1 MGEDEGFLDGNHAP
15 VIRSLLPVAAVAT
28 LLVISPGCAGDES
41 EVCSSLQDLQ
51 ASVQSLR
58 DIELAD
64 TSAEELQ
71 QSATDILT
79 DANAAQEAADEELGQ
94 EIDTFEATVQS
105 LLDDI
110 EAASSEGELTRDSLA
125 EIGTAVGSAVTAFET
140 LQEAAPDDCDLE

>member
-1 MGEDEGFLDGNHAP
+1 MRR
-15 VIRSLLPVAAVAT
+15 VIRSLLPVAAVAA
-28 LLVISPGCAGDES
+28 LLVISPGCAGDDES

-51 ASVQSLR
+51 ASVQSLG
-58 DIELAD
+58 DIELDD

-71 QSATDILT
+71 QSANDILT

-110 EAASSEGELTRDSLA
+110 EAASAEGELTRDSLA

-140 LQEAAPDDCDLE
+140 LQEAAPDDCELE